1 MTVPSSVLEIAATT
15 LPGAPL
21 LRRSHTIPLNI
32 DVPKGV
38 NVSRLS
44 KVRLYQLFQLAQ
56 HLLVLEPQMVDGGDL
71 LEPFQGVFGITA
83 ICLFDAAT
91 DAYYARG
98 SLAQEWEGRTRAA
111 CVTGKDADEAGV
123 TIRCLSVGGRIAGAI
138 AFQGL
143 EDPEQTT
150 GPLLSL
156 ITALHERTRV
166 RRKLGDEFK
175 NGLTAILTAAG
186 GLREAGPL
194 TAAQSEMARMVEE
207 EASRLAGVISW
218 VDRIARMDQEGG
230 HHGTADEEFDS
241 EEPQGKS

>member
-1 MTVPSSVLEIAATT
+1 M
-15 LPGAPL
+15 
-21 LRRSHTIPLNI
+21 
-32 DVPKGV
+32 
-38 NVSRLS
+38 SRLS
-44 KVRLYQLFQLAQ
+44 KVRLHQLFQLAQ

-71 LEPFQGVFGITA
+71 LEPFHGAFGITA
-83 ICLFDAAT
+83 VCLFDAAT
-91 DAYYARG
+91 ETYYARG
-98 SLAQEWEGRTRAA
+98 SLAPQWEARTRAA
-111 CVTGKDADEAGV
+111 CASGKDADDAGTGV
-123 TIRCLSVGGRIAGAI
+123 IIRCLVAGGRITGAV

-150 GPLLSL
+150 GPLLAL

-194 TAAQSEMARMVEE
+194 TAAQSEMTRMVEE

-230 HHGTADEEFDS
+230 HHGAGDAEFGPGDTHGNS
-241 EEPQGKS
+241 